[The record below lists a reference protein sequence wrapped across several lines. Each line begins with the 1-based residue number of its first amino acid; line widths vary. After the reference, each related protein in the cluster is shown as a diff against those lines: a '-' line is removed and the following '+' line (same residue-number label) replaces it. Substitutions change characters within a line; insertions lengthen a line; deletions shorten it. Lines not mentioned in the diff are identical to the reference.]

1 VTAERGVLR
10 LGVIGYPI
18 RHSVSPAFQQAA
30 IDALGIPARY
40 ERYEVAPPDLPAF
53 VQGLRAGAWLGV
65 NVTIPHKQAVIPLLD
80 GTEGL
85 GGRIGSVNTI
95 GKTGGSLWGRTTDN
109 EGFRIALESS
119 GYDFAGTDIVVLG
132 TGGTARTVVAT
143 VMDLRVDRVTI
154 VGRTH
159 QRAYELAEDLRRR
172 GLSRPEIRVNTQ
184 AWSGYNLSI
193 ILEYANL
200 LINTTPIGMIGGGS
214 EGENPVPPNALHDGL
229 TVFDAVYN
237 PVWTPLLIAA
247 RAAGARTV
255 SGLDMLVYQGAASF
269 TLWTGQDAPI
279 EVMKTAA
286 RAALEGEA

>member
-1 VTAERGVLR
+1 MTADRGARR

-18 RHSVSPAFQQAA
+18 RHSISPAFQQAA
-30 IDALGIPARY
+30 LDALGIQARY
-40 ERYEVAPPDLPAF
+40 ERFEVAPADLPAF
-53 VQGLRAGAWLGV
+53 VESLRAEEWLGV

-80 GTEGL
+80 RTEEL
-85 GGRIGSVNTI
+85 ANKTGSVNTI
-95 GKTGGSLWGRTTDN
+95 GKDGGSLWGRTTDN

-119 GYDFAGTDIVVLG
+119 GYDFAGTDIVVVG

-159 QRAYELAEDLRRR
+159 QRAFDMADDLRRR
-172 GLSRPEIRVNTQ
+172 GLIRPEIRVNTQ
-184 AWSGYNLSI
+184 ALSGYNLSI
-193 ILEYANL
+193 ILQYANL
-200 LINTTPIGMIGGGS
+200 LVNTTPIGMVGGGA
-214 EGENPVPPNALHDGL
+214 EGENPVPANALHDGL

-247 RAAGARTV
+247 RAAGARVV

-269 TLWTGQDAPI
+269 KLWTGRDAPI

-286 RAALEGEA
+286 RAALEGKA